1 MIHPQKKRFDVV
13 NLERILDR
21 ELNAE
26 EQNAVS
32 LWEKGRALAQMRAMY
47 GWDVIVEMLQSYPLK
62 AMDELMRMSP
72 SEGPLVNAQQ
82 AVAYGAHKVF
92 MNFQADVDA
101 AIEASRRPPDV
112 ITEQLRHATTAP
124 PEL

>member
-1 MIHPQKKRFDVV
+1 MMHPQKKRFDVV

-21 ELNAE
+21 ELSAE
-26 EQNAVS
+26 EQNQVS

-47 GWDVIVEMLQSYPLK
+47 GWDVIIEMLQSYPLK
-62 AMDELMRMSP
+62 AMDELMRMNP

-82 AVAYGAHKVF
+82 AVAFGAHKVF

-101 AIEASRRPPDV
+101 AIEASRQPPDV
-112 ITEQLRHATTAP
+112 ITEQLRRPTTAP